1 MKIRLNGED
10 HSETSTD
17 DKEYNPWICRTW
29 FDIKNKRISVING
42 YYTYGGIS
50 IIDGKNEGLLE
61 VMGVTHDDVIG
72 HLTAAEVIAI
82 IQIILMGEEK
92 DAKP

>member
-1 MKIRLNGED
+1 MEICEEMQKLRDWLDENKIEWED

-61 VMGVTHDDVIG
+61 VMGG
-72 HLTAAEVIAI
+72 YSR
-82 IQIILMGEEK
+82 
-92 DAKP
+92 